1 MMMMMPALLLDNDP
15 IAVVMPPAVIAVLLL
30 DDDHV
35 PRIRRSACHNR
46 QGQAEGGDGSE
57 SEYCLAHAKFSSEV
71 NVALM
76 RKSMNPFQ
84 NMF

>member
-1 MMMMMPALLLDNDP
+1 MMPALFLDDDP

-30 DDDHV
+30 YDDHV

-46 QGQAEGGDGSE
+46 QGKAEGGDGSE
-57 SEYCLAHAKFSSEV
+57 SKYDLAHAKFSFGV
-71 NVALM
+71 NSASM
-76 RKSMNPFQ
+76 RKGLNAFH